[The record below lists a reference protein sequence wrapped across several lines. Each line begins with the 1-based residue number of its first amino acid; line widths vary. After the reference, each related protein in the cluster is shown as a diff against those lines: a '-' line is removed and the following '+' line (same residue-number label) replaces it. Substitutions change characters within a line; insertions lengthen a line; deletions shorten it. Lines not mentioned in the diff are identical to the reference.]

1 MIQTAVIVLFQI
13 AVIVFFAVVIF
24 VLASLYERQ
33 KLRRFFERGCA
44 GFRWRRRFPQA
55 SKSEIREFLDI
66 FVEAFGYRQRW
77 RLYFAPDDQVME
89 FYRIRNQSLGGPDD
103 MELEDFVESLQKR
116 YGVDFLGSWRE
127 DITLGDLFAQ
137 ARQSAA

>member
-1 MIQTAVIVLFQI
+1 MLHAMVQVAVI
-13 AVIVFFAVVIF
+13 AFFAVVIF
-24 VLASLYERQ
+24 VLLSVRERQ

-66 FVEAFGYRQRW
+66 FVEANGYPQRL

-89 FYRIRNQSLGGPDD
+89 FYRSRYQFLGAPDD
-103 MELEDFVESLQKR
+103 MELEDLVEHLQKR
-116 YGVDFLGSWRE
+116 YGIDVFGLWRE
-127 DITLGDLFAQ
+127 NITLGDLFAQ
-137 ARQSAA
+137 TRRSAA